1 MTYFVDFV
9 YWNYPDIVR
18 LRKRK
23 KERKKPGLRV
33 THTSRSREKKRA
45 KRAQSYWQQT
55 QRGRSSAPF

>member
-18 LRKRK
+18 LRKK
-23 KERKKPGLRV
+23 KKKKQVEGDTYLAIK
-33 THTSRSREKKRA
+33 EKKRA